1 MRRPTSGTRKLVLAL
16 LALGVALR
24 AFHYLR
30 GRAVWHDEAALLVNV
45 LSLGFGDLLGP
56 LRFHEAAPPLFLWL
70 LKAVA
75 LVLGDGSLSLRLVP
89 FLASVASLLLL
100 AHVAGRLLA
109 PRAVPWA
116 VLLFAASEQMLWH
129 ASEAKPYALDVLAA
143 TAVLAVYAW
152 GRQRPTAHTL
162 LAYALLAPPLL
173 LLSYPACFLFGAVLV
188 ALLPAVWRRGRA
200 RTWAAYGL
208 LAAATGGTFLWLLL
222 GPVRAQHDPVIHSD
236 WASCMPGWDRPWS
249 VPGWA
254 FLSSLEVCRYC
265 CKPLGQALAPL
276 ALVGAVALWRGG
288 RRGWVALL
296 GLPVALALLAA
307 GLHRYPYGGVRVMAY
322 ATPAVVLLI
331 GAGTP
336 AALGWLR
343 ARARP
348 AAAALVLAL
357 LLPLGQSLWFT
368 AFVWP
373 EADVPG
379 AAAYV
384 EARRRAGDP
393 VTGNDWTHLYYFRR
407 LGPLFALTG
416 GSAPAPR
423 ERVWVVITGLRRHE
437 ERVEFAS
444 RVAPP
449 GWRLQEDSAFAFT
462 SVALFARDDPRL
474 AER

>member
-1 MRRPTSGTRKLVLAL
+1 MRQRYATSRLVLAL
-16 LALGVALR
+16 LVLGVALR
-24 AFHYLR
+24 GFHYFR
-30 GRAVWHDEAALLVNV
+30 DRAVWHDEAAAVVNV
-45 LSLGFGDLLGP
+45 LSLGPGELLGP

-75 LVLGDGSLSLRLVP
+75 LTLGDSSLALRLP
-89 FLASVASLLLL
+89 SFLASVGSLLLL

-109 PRAVPWA
+109 ARAVPWA
-116 VLLFAASEQMLWH
+116 VLLFAASEQLLWH

-143 TAVLAVYAW
+143 TLVLAVHA
-152 GRQRPTAHTL
+152 GARRGPLTRTL
-162 LAYALLAPPLL
+162 LTYALLAPPLIF
-173 LLSYPACFLFGAVLV
+173 LSYPACFLFGAALV
-188 ALLPAVWRRGRA
+188 AFLPAVWRRQGGRE
-200 RTWAAYGL
+200 WAAYGL
-208 LAAATGGTFLWLLL
+208 LAAATAASFLLLLL

-236 WASCMPGWDRPWS
+236 WTTCMPDWQRPWS

-254 FLSSLEVCRYC
+254 LLSSLEVCRYC
-265 CKPLGQALAPL
+265 CKPLGQVLAPL

-288 RRGWVALL
+288 QRRWVVLLALPA
-296 GLPVALALLAA
+296 GLALLAA

-322 ATPAVVLLI
+322 AAPAVALLAA
-331 GAGTP
+331 AGTP

-357 LLPLGQSLWFT
+357 LLPLGHSLWFA

-384 EARRRAGDP
+384 KARRSAADP

-407 LGPLFALTG
+407 LGPLFALAERG
-416 GSAPAPR
+416 APLPR
-423 ERVWVVITGLRRHE
+423 ERVWVVITDQRPHDA
-437 ERVEFAS
+437 RVELA
-444 RVAPP
+444 RRMVPE
-449 GWRLQEDSAFAFT
+449 GWRLQEDGAFAFT
-462 SVALFARDDPRL
+462 SVALFARDDRL